1 MLCDEILIAFIGYF
15 SQNVQT
21 MTQKWTQQNTQ
32 TSVWFQMP
40 RYCKEDYKFCM
51 PNLISKLCWQLLA
64 CHLSAGYRLAA
75 WLCSGQL
82 SVGPAC
88 LCLHKITAF
97 QFWPALKQTQTL
109 FVCLPCG
116 SPHITRQC
124 RSFTLPSYLTL
135 LSGRDRG
142 HLGFITVSRSVSFW
156 GDEVKNSNYSIIELC
171 WWVWRR

>member
-1 MLCDEILIAFIGYF
+1 
-15 SQNVQT
+15 
-21 MTQKWTQQNTQ
+21 
-32 TSVWFQMP
+32 
-40 RYCKEDYKFCM
+40 M
-51 PNLISKLCWQLLA
+51 PNSISNLCWQLLA

-75 WLCSGQL
+75 WLCSGWL
-82 SVGPAC
+82 SVGPPC

-109 FVCLPCG
+109 FICLPCG
-116 SPHITRQC
+116 SPPITRQR

-156 GDEVKNSNYSIIELC
+156 G
-171 WWVWRR
+171 WWGQKFKLLHHWILLMGLKERKRQWGKKKERERD